1 MDPKQVI
8 ILLQRYQA
16 GEATPEEI
24 QWVEEWYQRMAE
36 GGQWHWEEGEK
47 EAMQTAM
54 ETRLLQK
61 IREEETPRP
70 AHIHRLR
77 RWTAAAAAAVILLT
91 GAGAYLLH
99 KRPSQKQP
107 ALVAKQRFRT
117 DVAPGKNAAILTL
130 AGGRQIVLDSSA
142 NGSISRQGNTTIIND
157 HGQLAYQT
165 AASGKLQAAS
175 ESVYNTLTTQRGN
188 QYQLILPDGSKAWL
202 NAASSIRFPTA
213 FTGGKRKV
221 EITGEVYFEVARQA
235 RMPFI
240 VKINDD
246 AAVEVLGTQFNVNAY
261 NDEENVKTTLV
272 EGSVKVNMGQ
282 DAGSVLLKPGQQLKL
297 SPNAP
302 PQLVNDAD
310 VDLVVAWKNG
320 LFAFDNVPIEDIMR
334 QLSRWYDVQVDYG
347 GLEIV
352 RHYTGSIR
360 RQVNLSQVLNMLE
373 LAGGVEFSIDE
384 KGKKVFVKGK
394 K

>member
-61 IREEETPRP
+61 IREEEEYTSRP
-70 AHIHRLR
+70 ARVYRLR
-77 RWTAAAAAAVILLT
+77 RWTATAAAAAVILLIS
-91 GAGAYLLH
+91 AGTYLLH

-107 ALVAKQRFRT
+107 ALVAKQRFKA

-157 HGQLAYQT
+157 HGQLAYNAQENKS
-165 AASGKLQAAS
+165 AEIL
-175 ESVYNTLTTQRGN
+175 YNTLTTQRGN

-246 AAVEVLGTQFNVNAY
+246 AEVEVLGTQFNVNAY
-261 NDEENVKTTLV
+261 SDEENVKTTLV
-272 EGSVKVNMGQ
+272 EGSVKVNIRQ
-282 DAGSVLLKPGQQLKL
+282 DTRSILLKPGQQLKL
-297 SPNAP
+297 SPNAL
-302 PQLVNDAD
+302 PQLVDDAD

-320 LFAFDNVPIEDIMR
+320 LFAFDNVPIGDIMR